1 MAPLGLT
8 VAASTIDAA
17 IQKKIL
23 WSGARL
29 IISNEEMDY
38 IIKIVKSLEELG
50 VLIKGV
56 SEVIKKKAKD
66 QRMHFFGMLLG
77 ALTAIISQWISR

>member
-1 MAPLGLT
+1 
-8 VAASTIDAA
+8 
-17 IQKKIL
+17 
-23 WSGARL
+23 
-29 IISNEEMDY
+29 MDY

>member
-56 SEVIKKKAKD
+56 SEVIKKKQKTKGCTFLACY
-66 QRMHFFGMLLG
+66 
-77 ALTAIISQWISR
+77 